1 MNKPTL
7 HVALLCLAIAAP
19 TWAQTPAA
27 GQYAIAAPEEA
38 TLFVGTK
45 TKHFVPF
52 TEVIPVSR
60 STADGTTTYLFEY
73 KGGVHNY
80 RVSAPGAVTC
90 ADKFT
95 PKDGETIAIAP
106 EQLAGDPRQLDR
118 DPASNNG
125 YNVADIF
132 LNINERGHLRLQTGK
147 TFQIVSLRNWEA
159 VDNIVNN
166 YFIEPDYRYTVL
178 DEDGQADETVVTVD
192 DNGLLTA
199 RSAGTAIVLVTY
211 DAIRIPSAA
220 GGPMFGALW
229 PENTGVFVV
238 SVDEGEPGI
247 DTGMTLNADLN
258 AAHTDS
264 RLAGT
269 AIDAELDVLYY
280 AEGTDGYRYTFTPTG
295 ATEVLLARPTL
306 SDADGLAYHGFG
318 TEGVTANEDGS
329 YTVCL
334 TEGRNIVKLAS
345 DAGTEYQVLTA
356 KPVTCMVTNLTSPGD
371 TYLPG
376 DEVSVRFATLYHP
389 CNKLAGVYNMTANIQ
404 YSDGTSTYS
413 NKGSQYT
420 FASTEAAQTLT
431 LTIPAGWP
439 LGTDFTLAQGALYAS
454 GFGDPYGNHRA
465 ITYDEGKDVNF
476 TAGKRT
482 AYFGSLPAISLPV
495 GQPSS
500 TGLPVPATQVSI
512 YPNPFADYLTV
523 STESAGNA
531 TLYTLSG
538 QAVLQ
543 APLHPGSNRLD
554 THALPQ
560 GTYVLKCGDT
570 TVKVVK

>member
-1 MNKPTL
+1 MKKQL
-7 HVALLCLAIAAP
+7 SSLALLCLAIAAP

-27 GQYAIAAPEEA
+27 GQYAIAVPEEA

-45 TKHFVPF
+45 TKHYVPF
-52 TEVIPVSR
+52 TEVAPVSR

-73 KGGVHNY
+73 KGGAHNY

-95 PKDGETIAIAP
+95 PKDGETITIAP
-106 EQLAGDPRQLDR
+106 EQLAGDPSQLDR

-159 VDNIVNN
+159 VDNIINN

-178 DEDGQADETVVTVD
+178 DEDGQANETVVTVD

-238 SVDEGEPGI
+238 SVDAPDSGI
-247 DTGMTLNADLN
+247 TPGMTLNADLN
-258 AAHTDS
+258 AESPDD
-264 RLAGT
+264 RLAGA

-329 YTVCL
+329 YTLYL

-345 DAGTEYQVLTA
+345 DAGTEYQVLSA
-356 KPVTCMVTNLTSPGD
+356 KPVSYTVTNNTTPGD

-376 DEVSVRFATLYHP
+376 DEVSVRFSTLYHP

-413 NKGSQYT
+413 NKGNQYA
-420 FASTEAAQTLT
+420 FASNEAAQTLT
-431 LTIPAGWP
+431 LAIPAGWP
-439 LGTDFTLAQGALYAS
+439 LGTDFTLAQGVLRAS
-454 GFGDPYGNHRA
+454 GYGDPYGNHRA
-465 ITYDEGKDVNF
+465 ITYDEGKDANF
-476 TAGKRT
+476 TASKHT

-495 GQPSS
+495 GQPTS
-500 TGLPVPATQVSI
+500 TGLPAPTLQVHAW
-512 YPNPFADYLTV
+512 PNPFTDYLV
-523 STESAGNA
+523 VRTEAAQRA
-531 TLYTLSG
+531 TLYDLAG
-538 QAVLQ
+538 KAVLTTKLQ
-543 APLHPGSNRLD
+543 SGDNRID
-554 THALPQ
+554 TSTLPH
-560 GTYVLKCGDT
+560 GTYVLRCNGAMA
-570 TVKVVK
+570 KVVK